1 MVRIAGTV
9 FAAVLLLAPGTRAI
23 AQNSP
28 GPAKAA
34 LLSFV
39 VPGLGQRY
47 VNDARWRGSA
57 SFYLISES
65 LYLAGMITSEWH
77 RGQSVQ
83 SYRTWAASRA
93 GAQIDGKDRL
103 FFVTIGQHDSSDEFR
118 NEQLRSRRWDQLNYV
133 SSPDYHWAW
142 RSRADLQVYR
152 DLRTDADQW
161 SQRRSLFIAVMVG
174 NRVLSAVQA
183 LRAARRKQAAR
194 VALDFAPGYDGSA
207 TIRLIA
213 TL

>member
-9 FAAVLLLAPGTRAI
+9 FAVVLLSAPGTRAF
-23 AQNSP
+23 AQSSP

-57 SFYLISES
+57 SFYLVTET

-93 GAQIDGKDRL
+93 GAQLEGKDRL
-103 FFVTIGQHDSSDEFR
+103 FFVTIGQHVSSEAFR
-118 NEQLRSRRWDQLNYV
+118 DEQLRGRRWDQLNYV
-133 SSPDYHWAW
+133 SSPDFHWAW
-142 RSRADLQVYR
+142 RSRADLQAYR

-183 LRAARRKQAAR
+183 LRAARRKQTAR
-194 VALDFAPGYDGSA
+194 LALDFAPGYDGSA
-207 TIRLIA
+207 TLRLIA